1 MYIKEST
8 LTVTDFTPIEV
19 TVVIETKDEMEA
31 LKYGGNALT
40 YCEIDDAYSEEHRAV
55 WVELLEKVGDQLT

>member
-1 MYIKEST
+1 MYIKE
-8 LTVTDFTPIEV
+8 VTEFTPIEV

-40 YCEIDDAYSEEHRAV
+40 YCEIDDAYSTKHRAV
-55 WVELLEKVGDQLT
+55 WVELLDHVGNHLK